1 MARKRKPSGSNGLDP
16 MGWMTTF
23 TDLVTL
29 LMTFFVLLNSI
40 AVIDEE
46 RERLA
51 LNSFIGSL
59 RIVKGGQSAMQRK
72 ARSMLPPAA
81 PMERPIEGVE
91 SAEQFLLREITK
103 GLTVAGSGLRRVIS
117 IRDAFFF
124 EPGKYRLKPEAR
136 SVLKGFA
143 HYVNLSTFP
152 IRIEGHTDDLP
163 ELPPG
168 ISSDW
173 ELSAL
178 RAQAVL
184 RFLMDKGKVAP
195 NRLSAFGYG
204 RQRPL
209 APNNSKLNREK
220 NRRVT
225 LILDEREETLREYMD
240 DQRHRPSLFDFKG
253 FLFRIF
259 RRS

>member
-1 MARKRKPSGSNGLDP
+1 MARIKKRSGSNGLDP

-59 RIVKGGQSAMQRK
+59 GFMKGGLSSMESK
-72 ARSMLPPAA
+72 SRSMLPPSA
-81 PMERPIEGVE
+81 PMGKAIKGTKLIE
-91 SAEQFLLREITK
+91 QLLLRK
-103 GLTVAGSGLRRVIS
+103 VPSGLTVAGSGLRRVIS
-117 IRDAFFF
+117 IQDGFFF
-124 EPGKYRLKPEAR
+124 EPGSYRLKPEAR
-136 SVLKGFA
+136 SILKELA
-143 HYVNLSTFP
+143 HYLNFTKFP
-152 IRIEGHTDDLP
+152 VQIEGHTDDLP

-184 RFLMDKGKVAP
+184 RFLMDEGKVAP

-204 RQRPL
+204 RHRPL
-209 APNNSKLNREK
+209 APNNSKLNRAK

-225 LILDEREETLREYMD
+225 LILDEREEALGEYTD
-240 DQRHRPSLFDFKG
+240 DRRSRPSLYDFKG

-259 RRS
+259 GGS

>member
-1 MARKRKPSGSNGLDP
+1 MARQKKHSGSNGLDP

-59 RIVKGGQSAMQRK
+59 GMMKGGLSSIETK
-72 ARSMLPPAA
+72 ARSMLPPTA
-81 PMERPIEGVE
+81 PMEQAIEGAEAV
-91 SAEQFLLREITK
+91 EQFLLRRVTT
-103 GLTVAGSGLRRVIS
+103 GLRVAGTGLRRVIS
-117 IRDAFFF
+117 IQDAFFF
-124 EPGKYRLKPEAR
+124 EPGDHRLKPEAR
-136 SVLKGFA
+136 SVLKELA
-143 HYVNLSTFP
+143 HYVNLSNYP
-152 IRIEGHTDDLP
+152 MRIEGHTDDLP

-178 RAQAVL
+178 RTQAVL
-184 RFLMDKGKVAP
+184 RFLMDEGEVAP

-204 RQRPL
+204 RHRPL
-209 APNNSKLNREK
+209 APNNSKLNRAK

-225 LILDEREETLREYMD
+225 LILDEREEALREYMD
-240 DQRHRPSLFDFKG
+240 DQSHRPWLYDFKG

-259 RRS
+259 GRS

>member
-1 MARKRKPSGSNGLDP
+1 MAKRKKRSGSNGLDP

-59 RIVKGGQSAMQRK
+59 GFMKGGLSPMENK
-72 ARSMLPPAA
+72 ARSMLPPSA
-81 PMERPIEGVE
+81 PMEKAIEGAKLVE
-91 SAEQFLLREITK
+91 QLLMRRVTT
-103 GLTVAGSGLRRVIS
+103 GLTVAGRGLRRVIS
-117 IRDAFFF
+117 IQDGFFF
-124 EPGKYRLKPEAR
+124 DPGSYRLKPEAR
-136 SVLKGFA
+136 SVLKEVA
-143 HYVNLSTFP
+143 PYVNLTKFP
-152 IRIEGHTDDLP
+152 VQIEGHTDDLP

-184 RFLMDKGKVAP
+184 RCLMDDGKVAP

-204 RQRPL
+204 RHRPL
-209 APNNSKLNREK
+209 APNNSKLNSAK

-225 LILDEREETLREYMD
+225 LILDEREEALQEYVD
-240 DQRHRPSLFDFKG
+240 DRRSRPMLYDFKG

-259 RRS
+259 RGS